1 MPANVAGCPRIG
13 SLLLTH
19 ASRPP
24 LRSDNCVSLL
34 NTLGESCRNALL
46 KGITGSD
53 NQYIAKYGEEF
64 FSTCSGIEGVQTAS
78 APSADAP
85 VVDTPVVDTPVVD
98 TPVVDTPVVEK
109 PVEIPVEKPVE
120 LPTELPSTGV
130 SNIAVATPVI
140 LGVLAMI

>member
-1 MPANVAGCPRIG
+1 M
-13 SLLLTH
+13 
-19 ASRPP
+19 
-24 LRSDNCVSLL
+24 
-34 NTLGESCRNALL
+34 L

>member
-1 MPANVAGCPRIG
+1 M
-13 SLLLTH
+13 
-19 ASRPP
+19 
-24 LRSDNCVSLL
+24 
-34 NTLGESCRNALL
+34 L

-78 APSADAP
+78 APSADA
-85 VVDTPVVDTPVVD
+85 PVVDTPVVD

>member
-98 TPVVDTPVVEK
+98 TPVVEK

-130 SNIAVATPVI
+130 SNIAVVTPVI

>member
-85 VVDTPVVDTPVVD
+85 VVDTPVVDTPVV
-98 TPVVDTPVVEK
+98 EK

>member
-1 MPANVAGCPRIG
+1 M
-13 SLLLTH
+13 
-19 ASRPP
+19 
-24 LRSDNCVSLL
+24 
-34 NTLGESCRNALL
+34 L

-98 TPVVDTPVVEK
+98 TPVVEK

-130 SNIAVATPVI
+130 SNIAVVTPVI